1 MERCISRRLISSV
14 RRTSLPIRGTV
25 RFNST
30 NASQPLP
37 WSEYL
42 AMRKSRHRWQTVA
55 TVPGTLLGLFGG
67 AAYFGS
73 LDTDPTKPIMGI
85 DPFMFY
91 GASTALCMLVG
102 FMVAPT
108 AGGAA
113 WRLAKSSHIERFD
126 SRDAEFFKRV
136 AKHRV
141 DASLASMTPP
151 PDYYGE
157 KIGSLHEYRLWLRD
171 QGKYRRKAILPES

>member
-1 MERCISRRLISSV
+1 M
-14 RRTSLPIRGTV
+14 
-25 RFNST
+25 
-30 NASQPLP
+30 SQ
-37 WSEYL
+37 
-42 AMRKSRHRWQTVA
+42 VA

-73 LDTDPTKPIMGI
+73 LDTDPTKPIMVRNLSFVRI
-85 DPFMFY
+85 LLTLSRALTLLCF
-91 GASTALCMLVG
+91 TARLPPCACVRVHLLVFSSNFSSSIVVG

-151 PDYYGE
+151 PDYYG
-157 KIGSLHEYRLWLRD
+157 RLNPGIRVYHAYLLPLCLR
-171 QGKYRRKAILPES
+171 